1 VGVSEL
7 QARTVPSGVGISLW
21 RVWPSRSLMAGGTIF
36 SVGMSSI
43 EMAMDLDFRFPA
55 VNFSIKGWFENS
67 IFSWD
72 FYFPEGK

>member
-1 VGVSEL
+1 
-7 QARTVPSGVGISLW
+7 
-21 RVWPSRSLMAGGTIF
+21 MAGGTIF